1 MDVDLKGISNITLID
16 LIFLSSFTF
25 SILSS
30 NKCRTQQ
37 IKNLSVN
44 FLHCISNSNKAR
56 DWSRDIT
63 LNIKKRAV
71 SINLYNFLIHC
82 ARAFVTHM
90 TSHSTAF
97 KDFTWVF
104 THTNRAWCSVCS
116 WNTMRCILHV
126 EVPTFNCSLHTLTLA
141 CRNTVNP
148 LTYSKVSWTK
158 TVSYWQKVF
167 FCNWKFCKMT
177 LRWQIVLYQVSYL
190 RFLHFLGQNF
200 SNTNLYSVNS
210 IFLNGLD
217 LSYLTSINLNDSAG
231 CELTPLVPKMSHT
244 NFVSQNTDSL
254 WKSVDRFSWNNWE
267 VLINLIFKRSKCLN
281 LVCMTEFLWIYCFLV
296 INSTFFCKV
305 LVFET

>member
-1 MDVDLKGISNITLID
+1 MIRVKSFKFIGVKRQVIKIISLISAICTTNNVVFMDVDLKGISNITLID

-116 WNTMRCILHV
+116 
-126 EVPTFNCSLHTLTLA
+126 
-141 CRNTVNP
+141 
-148 LTYSKVSWTK
+148 
-158 TVSYWQKVF
+158 
-167 FCNWKFCKMT
+167 
-177 LRWQIVLYQVSYL
+177 
-190 RFLHFLGQNF
+190 
-200 SNTNLYSVNS
+200 
-210 IFLNGLD
+210 
-217 LSYLTSINLNDSAG
+217 
-231 CELTPLVPKMSHT
+231 
-244 NFVSQNTDSL
+244 
-254 WKSVDRFSWNNWE
+254 
-267 VLINLIFKRSKCLN
+267 
-281 LVCMTEFLWIYCFLV
+281 
-296 INSTFFCKV
+296 
-305 LVFET
+305 